1 MDLMLSFGGFD
12 LKVATAFAQT
22 VRRLAQDV
30 LVPRNR
36 EYLRYRKA
44 GRLPYIGQDGLLHV
58 VRVAPLPHLY
68 AAGVIYAEDP
78 PGVVSLA
85 DIPTVL
91 ARGWGHC
98 FHLSAWLCADLL
110 EAGYG
115 AAIRIKWAPRSLNQG
130 RLYHVQVRLA
140 PRHGYGP
147 QGLGQVNDKTNHL
160 GQILDPSRML
170 GMGSKPRLIGNLQ
183 AGTYPS
189 PQVGFSYPRLSEVA
203 A

>member
-1 MDLMLSFGGFD
+1 MDLLLTFGGFD
-12 LKVATAFAQT
+12 LKVATAFAKT
-22 VRRLAQDV
+22 VRRLALNV

-44 GRLPYIGQDGLLHV
+44 GRLPYIARDGLLHI

-68 AAGVIYAEDP
+68 ATGVIYAEDP
-78 PGVVSLA
+78 SGVVSLA

-110 EAGYG
+110 EQGYD
-115 AAIRIKWAPRSLNQG
+115 AAIRIKWAPRSMGLG
-130 RLYHVQVRLA
+130 RLYHVQVRLH
-140 PRHGYGP
+140 PKHGYGP
-147 QGLGQVNDKTNHL
+147 PGLGQIDDKTNHL
-160 GQILDPSRML
+160 GQVLDPSRML
-170 GMGSKPRLIGNLQ
+170 GMGTEPRLIGNLQ
-183 AGTYPS
+183 AGAYPS
-189 PQVGFSYPRLSEVA
+189 PAVGAFGRLPEVA